1 MLDKLTL
8 KFCFVSYLPKDE
20 AERDRIEKYFNSQ
33 RGARLEV
40 FTENIPEGPCT
51 TVVGD
56 NGAVEVK
63 GADNLALIKTAK
75 WFIETPETIVS
86 IHSDPTQTLLELKV
100 HRLERLRTIVD
111 AWEAELLH
119 NDPGSISGKNRF
131 LFSKRFEYLRA
142 QLQHWGEALNAGAF
156 TIAQLRPLPNFE
168 AKFPQLSEQT
178 PWNPAA
184 EKAKEEPEEFRKIW
198 LNPDE
203 DIPKIF
209 MVLEKLG
216 FIDTKR
222 KWIAPDHLNNPGAV
236 IDALKDERPPIL
248 HNLTRPQ
255 LIKAFGKRFVFP
267 YEGKRYEAKNSPY
280 DFAKK
285 LITKELRRI

>member
-75 WFIETPETIVS
+75 WFIETSETIVS

-100 HRLERLRTIVD
+100 HRLELLRTIID
-111 AWEAELLH
+111 ELEAELLH

-142 QLQHWGEALNAGAF
+142 QLQHWEEALNAGAF

-184 EKAKEEPEEFRKIW
+184 EKAKEEPEEFRQIW

-203 DIPKIF
+203 DIPF
-209 MVLEKLG
+209 VLETLKRLG
-216 FIDTKR
+216 FIDENEVWRWNT
-222 KWIAPDHLNNPGAV
+222 DEDNPRGV
-236 IDALKDERPPIL
+236 IDAIEEKS
-248 HNLTRPQ
+248 NLFSDFSGEHR
-255 LIKAFGKRFVFP
+255 ARVFAKRFKFP
-267 YEGKRYEAKNSPY
+267 DPTKRFEKKGNYSRAKNKMSNY
-280 DFAKK
+280 LKNNK
-285 LITKELRRI
+285 